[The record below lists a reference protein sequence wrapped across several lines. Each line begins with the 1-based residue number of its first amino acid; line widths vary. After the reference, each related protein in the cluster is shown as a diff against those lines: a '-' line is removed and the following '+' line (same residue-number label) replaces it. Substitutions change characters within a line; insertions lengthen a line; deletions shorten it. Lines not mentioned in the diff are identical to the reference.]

1 MATRAEKFRYAA
13 ERSHEDRP
21 PTKKRVKPLPSTL
34 VGSKHA
40 ARKATH
46 AFEPHPPEVQPS
58 RKSTRG
64 SANRAKPDAPFN
76 LRESLVKN
84 SPKAR
89 HGRGAGKRSPL
100 ARGRR

>member
-21 PTKKRVKPLPSTL
+21 PKKRVKPLPSTL

-46 AFEPHPPEVQPS
+46 AFEPHPPDVHPS

-89 HGRGAGKRSPL
+89 HERGAGKRSPL